1 MPDPDGATAA
11 KPPIPAPADTESEAG
26 AKRAALHGIAHSI
39 NGALNSLALNVELLD
54 RSTAKRVG
62 SEEDELA
69 RARYL
74 ASLRRAIREIQEIV
88 EQRLGPL
95 GRQDGTDVS
104 R

>member
-1 MPDPDGATAA
+1 MPESDGATAA
-11 KPPIPAPADTESEAG
+11 KPPDPAGAESEGG
-26 AKRAALHGIAHSI
+26 AKRAAVRGIAHSI

-54 RSTAKRVG
+54 RCTANRVG

-95 GRQDGTDVS
+95 GRQDGTDAS
-104 R
+104 S

>member
-1 MPDPDGATAA
+1 MPDSDAATAG
-11 KPPIPAPADTESEAG
+11 KPPDPADEETETGSQ
-26 AKRAALHGIAHSI
+26 RAAVRGIAHSI